1 MNESDKDSCTA
12 SSALPH
18 PGEVPQRRRKKKS
31 ANRAS
36 SATERNHSDTFSE
49 VGTEGVAYT
58 AGPASAASTGK
69 SNRTTSLDDNI
80 TERFSRATISDER
93 DRVKI
98 VKSPP
103 PRHLHL
109 QKPPTHLLQQCTEE
123 QSAEVYF
130 CLCYNSIN
138 TVIVFCR

>member
-49 VGTEGVAYT
+49 VGAEGVAYT
-58 AGPASAASTGK
+58 AGPASAASTRK
-69 SNRTTSLDDNI
+69 SNRTTSLDDNV

-98 VKSPP
+98 VKSPASETSSSSSTADTFVAAEYGGTVS
-103 PRHLHL
+103 RGIFLSVL
-109 QKPPTHLLQQCTEE
+109 Q
-123 QSAEVYF
+123 
-130 CLCYNSIN
+130 
-138 TVIVFCR
+138 